1 MTKSAKQPCGCA
13 RSRNTRGLFAVAWPF
28 TIPSGVVTTA
38 APVLARIAREVKEIG
53 FLTTKTLSLDPR
65 PGYREP
71 IIHEYHP
78 GCFINAVGLAN
89 PGASQFADAMK
100 PLLPLHDGKP
110 LLVSIMGSDPEEFLE
125 CAAILDDVADAFELN
140 LSCPHVKGA
149 GQSVGSDP
157 RMVEKIVRLLR
168 TSFKKPIIPKL
179 SPNIANIV
187 EMAKICEKAGASGL
201 ALINTVGPGTSVDD
215 DGNPVLSNVVGGLS
229 GVAIKPIGLKL
240 VREVSAEVSLPI
252 IASGGIASPNDVEA
266 YRKAGATYFAVGSS
280 LAGMSTTEIKKFF
293 KWIAGTNASRKSI
306 SKKQARRRTGS
317 LTNYARTKVVSNNL
331 ISSNMFRLELEE
343 GPRCEPGQFFF
354 LRIPDYGEKPFS
366 PFQDARPVYLIRSVG
381 PFTEKLSTLEKG
393 DSIYLRGPYGNGFK
407 PPGELEKIIVLGGG
421 TGAAPILMA
430 AARWR
435 ANVIRTF
442 IGFSQPVQDWFMDE
456 IQSMISLA
464 QITIDA
470 PGQVGAVIELIDRE
484 LSAVFTSLENT
495 KAYICGPATMM
506 NRAGALFARFLESKD
521 IYIAREDIM
530 KCGIG
535 LCGSCGTEKGLR
547 SCIDGPVF
555 RLND

>member
-1 MTKSAKQPCGCA
+1 MKSANQSCCCA
-13 RSRNTRGLFAVAWPF
+13 ESRNILELFAVSRPF

-38 APVLARIAREVKEIG
+38 APVLARIAREIKEIG

-125 CAAILDDVADAFELN
+125 CAAILNDVADAFELN
-140 LSCPHVKGA
+140 LSCPHVKAA

-157 RMVEKIVRLLR
+157 KMVEKIVRLLVTR
-168 TSFKKPIIPKL
+168 FNKPIIPKL

-187 EMAKICEKAGASGL
+187 EIAKICENAGAGGL

-215 DGNPVLSNVVGGLS
+215 DGNPILSNVVGGLS
-229 GVAIKPIGLKL
+229 GAAIKPIGLKL

-252 IASGGIASPNDVEA
+252 IASGGIATPNDVEA

-293 KWIAGTNASRKSI
+293 KWISGTNASRKGI
-306 SKKQARRRTGS
+306 SKNKIRGALGS
-317 LTNYARTKVVSNNL
+317 LTNFVRTKVVSNKP
-331 ISSNMFRLELEE
+331 ISSSMFRLELEE

-366 PFQDARPVYLIRSVG
+366 PLQDTRPVYLIRSVG
-381 PFTEKLSTLEKG
+381 PFTQKLSTLERG

-407 PPGELEKIIVLGGG
+407 TPGELEKIIVLGGG

-435 ANVIRTF
+435 AKIIRAF
-442 IGFSQPVQDWFMDE
+442 IGFSQPVEDWFMDE
-456 IQSMISLA
+456 IQTIIPLA
-464 QITIDA
+464 RIKIDA
-470 PGQVGAVIELIDRE
+470 PGQVGSVFELIDLE
-484 LSAVFTSLENT
+484 LRAFFTGLKNT
-495 KAYICGPATMM
+495 RAYICGPAKM
-506 NRAGALFARFLESKD
+506 NDRSSAFFARFLEAKD